1 MVPVGDAVEGAVVE
15 VRHLGV
21 VLVYEVVEYVVYA
34 QLQLELLEEGQDL
47 LYGQP
52 LLDVLLR
59 PAQDL
64 EDRLPRY
71 QVLPLVRPQQGLLVV
86 VVERVDPALALVMVA
101 FL

>member
-1 MVPVGDAVEGAVVE
+1 MSPVGDAVEVAVVE

-21 VLVYEVVEYVVYA
+21 VFVDEVVEDVVDA

-52 LLDVLLR
+52 ILDVLLR
-59 PAQDL
+59 PVQDL

-71 QVLPLVRPQQGLLVV
+71 RVFPLVRPQQVCS
-86 VVERVDPALALVMVA
+86 
-101 FL
+101 